1 MDLGKNKKFNSGC
14 FSVVLGVVII
24 SKKDDYGGRWQE
36 KKKKK
41 SVLEE
46 ESTCCSSFT
55 SDFHLYAFYRTYS
68 RVLLLAESKEN
79 VYSEYVDFFIMII
92 VENYGIFLIVSLLVK
107 CYYKFFL
114 NYLIIEYSA

>member
-1 MDLGKNKKFNSGC
+1 M
-14 FSVVLGVVII
+14 VA
-24 SKKDDYGGRWQE
+24 GGRK

-41 SVLEE
+41 SVPEE

-92 VENYGIFLIVSLLVK
+92 VENYGIFLMVSLLVG
-107 CYYKFFL
+107 YRYKIFL

>member
-41 SVLEE
+41 KVYLKRSP
-46 ESTCCSSFT
+46 
-55 SDFHLYAFYRTYS
+55 
-68 RVLLLAESKEN
+68 RVALLLQVTFTFMHSIGLILGYYYWQKVKKMYTVN
-79 VYSEYVDFFIMII
+79 MW
-92 VENYGIFLIVSLLVK
+92 IFLL
-107 CYYKFFL
+107 
-114 NYLIIEYSA
+114 